1 MNSKNSTIVVFG
13 ILATVIILS
22 IFAYYNQKSK
32 NQIIGDSINQELLI
46 PYINELRSSNY
57 ELAYHLFTSKDYKK
71 KYTLAKYKAAQD
83 SNLVAN
89 GKIIA
94 LKPLSGIFVKETA
107 TGGITVFKGTV
118 ALEAE
123 KGKKNIVVE
132 ITIENDSMKI
142 NRTYDSYLTMSN
154 ILPVIY

>member
-1 MNSKNSTIVVFG
+1 MKSKYSTYIV
-13 ILATVIILS
+13 LAVLAVVSILS

-32 NQIIGDSINQELLI
+32 NQIIGDSINSKLLI
-46 PYINELRSSNY
+46 PYLNELQIGNY
-57 ELAYHLFTSKDYKK
+57 EKAYQLFTSKDYKK
-71 KYTLAKYKAAQD
+71 KYTLARYKLAQD

-89 GKIIA
+89 GKITS
-94 LKPLSGIFVKETA
+94 LKPISGIFVRETA
-107 TGGITVFKGTV
+107 PGAISVFKGTIL
-118 ALEAE
+118 LEAE
-123 KGKKNIVVE
+123 KAKKNIVIE